1 LDNSRPNAYHRCE
14 MNTSA
19 APGAPEQRERKVARL
34 SAEQLLC
41 FQAACEDLRT
51 VGISDR
57 DASEV
62 IDALFAAFLRGNERD
77 WGIAVR
83 AIARHVVRPSAPS
96 SPAASQRLA
105 QFVAENTDLLGA

>member
-1 LDNSRPNAYHRCE
+1 

-19 APGAPEQRERKVARL
+19 APSAPEQREKEIRRL

-57 DASEV
+57 DVSDV
-62 IDALFAAFLRGNERD
+62 IDALLAAFVRGNERE

-83 AIARHVVRPSAPS
+83 AIARHVVRLSAPS
-96 SPAASQRLA
+96 SPAASRRLA
-105 QFVAENTDLLGA
+105 QFVVENTDLLGA